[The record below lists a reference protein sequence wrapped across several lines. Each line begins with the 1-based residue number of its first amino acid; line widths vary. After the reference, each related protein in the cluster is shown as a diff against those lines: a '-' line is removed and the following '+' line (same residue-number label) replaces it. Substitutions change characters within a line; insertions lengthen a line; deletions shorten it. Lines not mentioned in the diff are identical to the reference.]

1 MVARFIPCCPAACD
15 GVGFVCRF
23 SFALALGVGQS
34 RSSSVRFPPLDR
46 VPEQARGVGQFVAL
60 ADGEDEQTL
69 AFVGRADFRRREEAC
84 RKAVAHADQSCG
96 DFGEAEAE
104 MMGDILEEDEG
115 RLDLA
120 DDAGD
125 MRPEVPRVVR
135 ATALA
140 RDGERLARI
149 ARSDDVHRAAP
160 RAAVEGS
167 NVVPDRRAIQGR
179 IFHPRHESGRGVG
192 FPFDMAHSTISG
204 EGDGEPE
211 VEPARARAEGEAEE
225 ACFSGSG
232 SASGGR

>member
-1 MVARFIPCCPAACD
+1 LRGRAVSLRLLVRFRVPLLSPA
-15 GVGFVCRF
+15 
-23 SFALALGVGQS
+23 SGVGQ
-34 RSSSVRFPPLDR
+34 RRIISVRFPPLER
-46 VPEQARGVGQFVAL
+46 VPEQARGVGQVVAL
-60 ADGEDEQTL
+60 AAGEDEEPL
-69 AFVGRADFRRREEAC
+69 ALVGCADFRRREEAC
-84 RKAVAHADQSCG
+84 RKLVAHADQSAG

-115 RLDLA
+115 RLALA

-125 MRPEVPRVVR
+125 MRPEVARVIR
-135 ATALA
+135 TPALA

-160 RAAVEGS
+160 RAVVEGG

-179 IFHPRHESGRGVG
+179 VFHPRHESGCGVG

-211 VEPARARAEGEAEE
+211 VEPARAGAEGEAEE
-225 ACFSGSG
+225 ACVSGSG

>member
-1 MVARFIPCCPAACD
+1 MPCWPASCE

-23 SFALALGVGQS
+23 SLALALGVGQS

-46 VPEQARGVGQFVAL
+46 VPEQARGVGQLVSFS
-60 ADGEDEQTL
+60 DGKDEEPL

-84 RKAVAHADQSCG
+84 RKLVAHADQSAG

-104 MMGDILEEDEG
+104 MMGDVLEEDEG

-125 MRPEVPRVVR
+125 MRPEVARVIR
-135 ATALA
+135 PPALA
-140 RDGERLARI
+140 RDRERLARI

-160 RAAVEGS
+160 RAAVEGG
-167 NVVPDRRAIQGR
+167 NVVPDNSLIQGR
-179 IFHPRHESGRGVG
+179 VFHPRHESGCGVG

-204 EGDGEPE
+204 DGDGEPE
-211 VEPARARAEGEAEE
+211 VEPARAGAEGEAVE
-225 ACFSGSG
+225 ACVSGSG
-232 SASGGR
+232 SVSGGR